1 MSTKLICVLLL
12 YLPALQCLSQLS
24 SDSQKNAL
32 RPQTEI
38 GHLYHRNYSTKEYN
52 AAFQNWGGL
61 QDQHGVMF
69 FANNDGVLTYDGKRW
84 SLITTPAQSNI
95 RSMAINNEGK
105 IFIGALDDFG
115 YLDRQKNGSHIYVSL
130 LDKVKQELHGMGNI
144 WQTHVYNNLVYFET
158 ETGLFCWNGE
168 RFKFYPWP
176 NPDAYHMILFLERK
190 RIHTA
195 KRIWVL

>member
-1 MSTKLICVLLL
+1 
-12 YLPALQCLSQLS
+12 
-24 SDSQKNAL
+24 
-32 RPQTEI
+32 
-38 GHLYHRNYSTKEYN
+38 
-52 AAFQNWGGL
+52 
-61 QDQHGVMF
+61 MF

-130 LDKVKQELHGMGNI
+130 LDKVRQELHGMGE
-144 WQTHVYNNLVYFET
+144 HLADPRVYNNLVYFET

-168 RFKFYPWP
+168 RFQFYPWP
-176 NPDAYHMILFLERK
+176 NPDAYHMTFLWNESVFIQEEGVGLMILKGEKFLPAPNGEFFKTMRDLQ
-190 RIHTA
+190 RIFPE
-195 KRIWVL
+195 

>member
-38 GHLYHRNYSTKEYN
+38 GHLYHRNDSTKEYN

-69 FANNDGVLTYDGKRW
+69 FANNDDVPYDGKTW

-130 LDKVKQELHGMGNI
+130 LNKVKQELHGMGN
-144 WQTHVYNNLVYFET
+144 V
-158 ETGLFCWNGE
+158 
-168 RFKFYPWP
+168 
-176 NPDAYHMILFLERK
+176 
-190 RIHTA
+190 
-195 KRIWVL
+195 

>member
-1 MSTKLICVLLL
+1 ML
-12 YLPALQCLSQLS
+12 YFAALECLSQPT
-24 SDSQKNAL
+24 SDSRKNSL
-32 RPQTEI
+32 RPQSEM
-38 GHLYHRNYSTKEYN
+38 GRLYHRNYSTKEYN

-84 SLITTPAQSNI
+84 SLIATPAQSNI
-95 RSMAINNEGK
+95 RSMAMDNEGK
-105 IFIGALDDFG
+105 VFLGALDDFG

-130 LDKVKQELHGMGNI
+130 LDKLKPELHGMGNI

-168 RFKFYPWP
+168 RFQFYPWP
-176 NPDAYHMILFLERK
+176 NPDAYHMTFLWNESVFMQEEGL
-190 RIHTA
+190 
-195 KRIWVL
+195 VLWY